1 MFRILIQT
9 VTFIAASSTFSAGVM
24 TAAFY
29 IVPSSIRA
37 DAPHVPDSSRLPV
50 TPSDAVNAQSALAR

>member
-1 MFRILIQT
+1 MFRVLIQT

-37 DAPHVPDSSRLPV
+37 EAPLIPNSSFPPNTPMDAASVKND
-50 TPSDAVNAQSALAR
+50 LAP

>member
-1 MFRILIQT
+1 MFRVLIQT

-29 IVPSSIRA
+29 IVPSSSRA
-37 DAPHVPDSSRLPV
+37 AEPLHGSFATEAKTELVP
-50 TPSDAVNAQSALAR
+50 

>member
-1 MFRILIQT
+1 MFRVLIQT

-37 DAPHVPDSSRLPV
+37 EAPRMPDSSFLPV
-50 TPSDAVNAQSALAR
+50 TPTDAVSVQSVPAR

>member
-1 MFRILIQT
+1 MFRVLIQT

-37 DAPHVPDSSRLPV
+37 EAPHMPNSSLLTD
-50 TPSDAVNAQSALAR
+50 TPMDAVSVKNDLAP